1 METDGAA
8 RDDADDATS
17 PWPDG
22 GILVASIRQIS
33 SAVIVHITAPQSIC
47 PVGFQNRHALLPSG
61 DRRRFG
67 MIAAVL
73 LRLLYLIF

>member
-8 RDDADDATS
+8 GDDADDATS
-17 PWPDG
+17 PWPNG
-22 GILVASIRQIS
+22 GLLVASIRQIS

-67 MIAAVL
+67 MIAAV
-73 LRLLYLIF
+73 